1 MSKFRIG
8 MSACAALFIVAV
20 HPANGFAQRIKMSV
34 KVPELETRVKQDSND
49 AAAHYNLALGYWSE
63 KRYDEAEK
71 QLRAAIQ
78 VEPRFAVAHL
88 GLAYLPY
95 ARRSKLFDEVYEDE
109 VPAEWKPKLEEA
121 DREFRHAFMI
131 DPLVDL
137 RIIGAV
143 TPSSPDFVGI
153 TKAWGE
159 AWGLYLQGYV
169 DCQEGKYEDCNGR
182 FAAFIK
188 SIDGDR
194 FDDRIPDAVYW
205 YKGLAAAHIGK
216 YDDALAHFRMLMNR
230 DSIRIKER
238 EKKGYDPPLSLR
250 TNEYRYTLATIN
262 QAAGHLTEARQ
273 LYQEAVAND
282 IGLYMAHVQ
291 LAGLAEMER
300 DFPTA
305 IAERRRAVD
314 ANPDDPSL
322 LTDLGV
328 TLGKAGQ
335 MEEAVATLERAADA
349 NPRDSRPLYWLGIGY
364 TQLNRIPDAR
374 QSFTHFIEMAPTR
387 YDKQIAAAKDRLA
400 KLPQ

>member
-1 MSKFRIG
+1 MSKLRIW
-8 MSACAALFIVAV
+8 MSASVAVLLLAAL
-20 HPANGFAQRIKMSV
+20 PSKGFAQRIKMSV
-34 KVPELETRVKQDSND
+34 KLPELEARVKQDSND

-95 ARRSKLFDEVYEDE
+95 ARRSKLFVEAYEDE
-109 VPAEWKPKLEEA
+109 VPAEWKPKIEEA

-159 AWGLYLQGYV
+159 EWGLYLQGYV

-188 SIDGDR
+188 SIDGDHY
-194 FDDRIPDAVYW
+194 DDRVPDAVFW

-216 YDDALAHFRMLMNR
+216 YDDAIAHFRTLMDR
-230 DSIRIKER
+230 DSARTKER
-238 EKKGYDPPLSLR
+238 ESKGYDPPLSLR

-262 QAAGHLTEARQ
+262 QAAGKLIEARQ
-273 LYQEAVAND
+273 MYQEALAND

-291 LAGLAEMER
+291 LAGLAEMDR
-300 DFPTA
+300 DFTTA

-335 MEEAVATLERAADA
+335 MEEAVAMLERAADA

-364 TQLNRIPDAR
+364 VQLNRIPDAR
-374 QSFTHFIEMAPTR
+374 TSFTHFIEIAPSR
-387 YDKQIAAAKDRLA
+387 YDKQIASAKDRLA

>member
-1 MSKFRIG
+1 MSKHRVG
-8 MSACAALFIVAV
+8 MCASVALFVVAAF
-20 HPANGFAQRIKMSV
+20 PANGFAQRIKMSV

-88 GLAYLPY
+88 GLAFLPY
-95 ARRSKLFDEVYEDE
+95 ARRSKLFVEAYEGE

-153 TKAWGE
+153 SKAWGE
-159 AWGLYLQGYV
+159 DWALYLQGYE

-194 FDDRIPDAVYW
+194 FGDRIPDIVLW

-216 YDDALAHFRMLMNR
+216 FDDAIAHFQTLMDR
-230 DSIRIKER
+230 DSTRARVRKE
-238 EKKGYDPPLSLR
+238 KGFDPHLSLR
-250 TNEYRYTLATIN
+250 TNEYRYTLATIK
-262 QAAGHLTEARQ
+262 QAAGKTVEARA
-273 LYQEAVAND
+273 LYQEALAND
-282 IGLYMAHVQ
+282 LGLYMAHVQ
-291 LAGLAEMER
+291 LAGIAEMER
-300 DFPTA
+300 DFNTA
-305 IAERRRAVD
+305 ITERRRAVD

-322 LTDLGV
+322 FIDLGV

-335 MEEAVATLERAADA
+335 MEEAVAMLERAADA

-374 QSFTHFIEMAPTR
+374 KSFTHFIEMAPSR